1 MKANIKK
8 KKWINW
14 YKEAQSIY
22 KEVYKRISFFTVG
35 KLENANSKQKTLKP
49 DKDKLLQKKKR
60 EREMAIK
67 FISNNRSKN
76 TVNISKDCK
85 MVFETSTLLYQLS
98 TEKENRKSEKKWR
111 RPKHCQQT
119 WPDIYITPYSITEKN
134 ILFKCT
140 WTFTKRDHFLGHET
154 VTYLKKKNE
163 IIQSILSV
171 YSKIKLQIS
180 KRQILENS

>member
-1 MKANIKK
+1 
-8 KKWINW
+8 
-14 YKEAQSIY
+14 
-22 KEVYKRISFFTVG
+22 
-35 KLENANSKQKTLKP
+35 
-49 DKDKLLQKKKR
+49 
-60 EREMAIK
+60 MAIK

-140 WTFTKRDHFLGHET
+140 CNELKRNHLPGAHGYGSASITIIVSTLHQALAVSTLWGYCPWGYWTPKM
-154 VTYLKKKNE
+154 
-163 IIQSILSV
+163 
-171 YSKIKLQIS
+171 YSP
-180 KRQILENS
+180 NWDMP